1 MKTVTSWLKINRTLG
16 LLILTTVA
24 LCALATLGA
33 STSKTRA
40 AKSTAASGKTAT
52 GKTTPTIPSAGR
64 RVLLVTAANSDWV
77 AEVQGK
83 LVGTGRFS
91 VVDTFDA
98 GSATPTLAQLQA
110 YDSVLVWSDG
120 TFADSV
126 ATGNVLADYV
136 DDGGGVVVAVFTI
149 ASVRVNGR
157 FATDDYYLLEPQ
169 SQSEGSELTLGTV
182 YEPTS
187 PLMSGVNS
195 FDGGTSSFHGTGSP
209 NLNAVRVAD
218 WSDGEPLIIRRT
230 IYWKRPGDLHFF
242 PPSAG
247 SRDDF
252 WVASTDG
259 ATIMAN
265 ALDFVG
271 GACTPA
277 PSGLVSWWPGDNE
290 ANDVTG
296 TNDGTVNGSTF
307 ALGEVNQAFS
317 FDGSGAFV
325 SVNDSQSLRFNA
337 ATGFTFDFWINP
349 SRIGGTDSGF

>member
-120 TFADSV
+120 TFADYV
-126 ATGNVLADYV
+126 A
-136 DDGGGVVVAVFTI
+136 
-149 ASVRVNGR
+149 
-157 FATDDYYLLEPQ
+157 LEPQ

-230 IYWKRPGDLHFF
+230 INGNRRVDLNFF
-242 PPSAG
+242 PPSTD

-259 ATIMAN
+259 ATVMAN

-277 PSGLVSWWPGDNE
+277 PSGLVSWWPGDND